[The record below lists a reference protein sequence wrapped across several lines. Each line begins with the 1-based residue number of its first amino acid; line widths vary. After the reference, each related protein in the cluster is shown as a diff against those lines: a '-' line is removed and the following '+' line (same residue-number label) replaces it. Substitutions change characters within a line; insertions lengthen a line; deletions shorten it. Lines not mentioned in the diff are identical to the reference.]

1 MIRSFLTYP
10 SSTSPRHPEFFL
22 IEMFGFIRH
31 GLETRHLSQ
40 SALQLRTYYS
50 APWIRRLMRL
60 KASRTKLTPP
70 VVPETE
76 KLIPDPRLS
85 AVNPIPY
92 MSKRTGLLAY
102 KIGSMSLWDEWGE
115 KHYITVCKLHQACV
129 TGTRTISKH
138 GYEAVQVGLGVA
150 DLKRVPKDQLGE
162 AIRLGISPNEHSAE
176 FRVTSECLL
185 PEGLQLTVRH
195 FVPGQWVFVSGW
207 SQPKGFKSVIGR
219 WNFSGMETQGT
230 TKGIRRPGSVG
241 QGHSAALVYKGKRM
255 GGHKGPDPR
264 VVNCKV
270 FRTESARELIFLKGS
285 IPGDIGSV
293 VKISDARGRTRRK
306 NRHINL
312 PYPTFVPK
320 PDVDY
325 PVTVTQPPLGKDPF
339 AYPDRTIYDRHGK

>member
-1 MIRSFLTYP
+1 MIRY
-10 SSTSPRHPEFFL
+10 
-22 IEMFGFIRH
+22 
-31 GLETRHLSQ
+31 GLKTNRNLLNRVL
-40 SALQLRTYYS
+40 ARTYYS
-50 APWIRRLMRL
+50 APWLRRLERL
-60 KASRTKLTPP
+60 RASRQKLSAPSIPDTEQLTPH
-70 VVPETE
+70 
-76 KLIPDPRLS
+76 PDLK

-115 KHYITVCKLHQACV
+115 RHYITVCKLHQAHV
-129 TGTRTISKH
+129 TGVKTISKH
-138 GYEAVQVGLGVA
+138 GYEAVQVGLGLA
-150 DLKRVPKDQLGE
+150 DLKRVPKDKLGE
-162 AIRLGISPNEHSAE
+162 AIRLGISPKEHTAE

-185 PEGLQLTVRH
+185 PEGLPLTVRH

-270 FRTESARELIFLKGS
+270 FRTESARQLIFLKGS
-285 IPGDIGSV
+285 VPGDIGSV
-293 VKISDARGRTRRK
+293 IKISDARGRTRRK

-320 PDVDY
+320 AGVDY
-325 PVTVTQPPLGKDPF
+325 QVTVTQPPLGKDPF

>member
-1 MIRSFLTYP
+1 
-10 SSTSPRHPEFFL
+10 
-22 IEMFGFIRH
+22 MFGFVRRT
-31 GLETRHLSQ
+31 LETNHTRYRLD
-40 SALQLRTYYS
+40 AYREYYS
-50 APWIRRLMRL
+50 APWIRRLQRL
-60 KASRTKLTPP
+60 RSSRQKLAPL
-70 VVPETE
+70 VIPETE
-76 KLIPDPRLS
+76 HLIPDPRLNP
-85 AVNPIPY
+85 VNPIPY

-102 KIGSMSLWDEWGE
+102 KIGSTSVWDEWGE
-115 KHYITVCKLHQACV
+115 RHYITVCKLHQGYV

-138 GYEAVQVGLGVA
+138 GYEAVQVGVGLA
-150 DLKRVPKDQLGE
+150 DLRRTSKDKLGD
-162 AIRLGISPNEHSAE
+162 AIRLGISPKEHTAE

-185 PEGLQLTVRH
+185 PEGLPLTVRH

-241 QGHSAALVYKGKRM
+241 QGHSASLVYKGKRM

-270 FRTESARELIFLKGS
+270 FRTESARQLIFLKGS
-285 IPGDIGSV
+285 VPGDIGSV
-293 VKISDARGRTRRK
+293 IKISDARGRTRRK

-320 PDVDY
+320 AGVDY
-325 PVTVTQPPLGKDPF
+325 QVTVSQPPLGKDPF